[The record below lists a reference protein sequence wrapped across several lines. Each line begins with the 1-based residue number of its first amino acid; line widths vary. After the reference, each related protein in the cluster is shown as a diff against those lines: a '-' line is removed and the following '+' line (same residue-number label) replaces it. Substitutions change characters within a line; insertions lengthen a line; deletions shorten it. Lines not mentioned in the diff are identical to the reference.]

1 MKFDEK
7 TPVFTLTY
15 ETLDT
20 VSEQVREYGLQNGA
34 TEQDLSKVLL
44 LLEEISVRFLEFAPT
59 EPVELVVRKRLGRL
73 TLILSTGGEDFN
85 PISELTEWAPDSE
98 NYFRA
103 LIFRANAE
111 RLDYARRNG
120 RNLVFV
126 RAYEARP
133 RAALIA
139 VAALL
144 LGIILGLLL
153 LTTLAPETAA
163 KVENLVFDPVRTLFF
178 KALGMLVTPLVFF
191 SVVSTMLGLSSLADT
206 GRLGG
211 KAMATYVSTTFAAIV
226 LSLVVGNWILPAEL
240 PEAVQKM
247 AVGKLVETSNLATKE
262 TLLSVVPENLLEPI
276 QSGNIMQVLVLAV
289 LTGLALSILG
299 DKIQILTHIIRD
311 LERLL
316 QTLVNMVAALM
327 PLITVV
333 ATASLVMNA
342 GLSVLPVLGSLI
354 LVELLIMLLM
364 VALYSLNVLAHGLS
378 LWPFLRALPGYFKKS
393 GLHTYSGGYL
403 PTSME
408 VCTKTFGV
416 SPRVT
421 SFTTSLGATVN
432 MDGSCIHLVLCS
444 LLFLRMYGVP
454 LTPSLVATLALA
466 TTILSV
472 GGSAVQHS
480 DFISLTPLMA
490 LLGIPT
496 GALGL
501 VMGID
506 QVLDMLRCGS
516 NIIGDLAA
524 TITIGKSEG
533 ELKKDVYK
541 KAA

>member
-7 TPVFTLTY
+7 SPVYTLTL
-15 ETLDT
+15 ETLGE
-20 VSEQVREYGLQNGA
+20 VSEAVRNYGLENGA
-34 TEQDLSKVLL
+34 TEEDLSKTLL
-44 LLEEISVRFLEFAPT
+44 LLEEISVRFLEGQPS

-85 PISELTEWAPDSE
+85 PISELTEWDPDSE

-120 RNLVFV
+120 RNIVFV
-126 RAYEARP
+126 RAYEAKP

-139 VAALL
+139 AMALL
-144 LGIILGLLL
+144 LGILLGILLL
-153 LTTLAPETAA
+153 VTLSPETAS

-211 KAMATYVSTTFAAIV
+211 KALGTYIGTTFAAVV

-247 AVGKLVETSNLATKE
+247 AVGKLSNTSNLASKE
-262 TLLSVVPENLLEPI
+262 TLLSVVPDNLMEPI

-289 LTGLALSILG
+289 LTGFTLSILG
-299 DKIQILTHIIRD
+299 DKIQVLTHIIRD
-311 LERLL
+311 LERLF
-316 QTLVNMVAALM
+316 QTLVNIVAALM
-327 PLITVV
+327 PLVTVV
-333 ATASLVMNA
+333 ATASLLMNA
-342 GLSVLPVLGSLI
+342 GLSVLPVLGSLM

-364 VALYSLNVLAHGLS
+364 VALYSFNVLAHGLS
-378 LWPFLRALPGYFKKS
+378 PIPFLRALPGYFKKS

-444 LLFLRMYGVP
+444 LLFLRLYGVP
-454 LTPSLVATLALA
+454 LTPSVVVTLALA

-516 NIIGDLAA
+516 NIVGDLAA

-533 ELKKDVYK
+533 ELKKDVYS